1 MFVSSLHRSP
11 LLANAAP
18 FASSEGFCL
27 VAGQLSVCIGLP
39 AKPARKPPTS
49 VVNRT
54 SEGNQRI
61 MIGSSNDSMNR
72 QTSRKLKSDVA

>member
-1 MFVSSLHRSP
+1 LGSFLFV
-11 LLANAAP
+11 LLAGE
-18 FASSEGFCL
+18 AS
-27 VAGQLSVCIGLP
+27 
-39 AKPARKPPTS
+39 RKPPTS

-54 SEGNQRI
+54 SDGNQRI